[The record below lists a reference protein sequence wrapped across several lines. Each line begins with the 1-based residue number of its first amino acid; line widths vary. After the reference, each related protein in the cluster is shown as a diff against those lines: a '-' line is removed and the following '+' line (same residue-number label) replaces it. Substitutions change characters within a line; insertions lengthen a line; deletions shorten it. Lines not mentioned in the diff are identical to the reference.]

1 MQIII
6 NPLVII
12 AILLFVLVV
21 VIAVCC
27 FINKDKFKAK
37 LVKGKPTRKA
47 RTLKSAADP
56 PAVKCA
62 SVPKGGCSFYKC
74 DMCIDPKAASYCVK
88 GKSECEACGDSAIW
102 CVNGKA
108 TPRPPPPPPPPR
120 PTQCEQTNHP
130 VRTITKDFPDVF
142 GYFGNSEAASGPG
155 QGGFDTF
162 PDIYNIIVLTF
173 VEFDKNAKFSLVIQ
187 GKYASWNEGKA
198 SLIRDANI
206 WLAKPDPFGRQKHI
220 FMSIGGATFQ
230 PGTFVEN
237 DPAREIPPTATA
249 NYPTY
254 SQIYN
259 GITAL
264 NQEYGG
270 IFTGVDLDL
279 EGKSRETFR
288 QLTPVWTNVIQMLKG
303 KSPQGFTFKISCAP
317 EADDRSLDDYLP
329 YMHLFDYVMIQFYN
343 NGPSQLTSKYN
354 VEWSDVTSDLEQ
366 WKNSEDAWQ
375 HVCNLQPVRAW
386 EYALMRLDQK
396 IQQLPAKTQPIQLI
410 PLVPA
415 STQAAELFN
424 CWDYT
429 QLCNGLIELGGGGLG
444 TWCIEQD
451 RWNNYV
457 FANAVSKMF
466 NRPRQ
471 F

>member
-1 MQIII
+1 MLK

-27 FINKDKFKAK
+27 LMNKDKFTTR
-37 LVKGKPTRKA
+37 LRKGRPITKKRA
-47 RTLKSAADP
+47 LKSSAADP

-74 DMCIDPKAASYCVK
+74 DQCISPNAASYCVK
-88 GKSECEACGDSAIW
+88 GKTECEACGDNAIW

-120 PTQCEQTNHP
+120 PTQCYQTNHP
-130 VRTITKDFPDVF
+130 VRTITRNFPDVF
-142 GYFGNSEAASGPG
+142 GYFGNSEAAAGPG
-155 QGGFDTF
+155 EQGFNTF
-162 PDIYNIIVLTF
+162 PDIYNIVVLTF
-173 VEFDKNAKFSLVIQ
+173 VEFDKNAKFTLVIQ
-187 GKYASWNEGKA
+187 GKYASWEGGKTALMSDAKA
-198 SLIRDANI
+198 

-220 FMSIGGATFQ
+220 FISIGGATFQ

-249 NYPTY
+249 GYPTY
-254 SQIYN
+254 AQIYN
-259 GITAL
+259 GIIAL
-264 NQEYGG
+264 TQEYGG

-279 EGKSRETFR
+279 EGESRAVFR
-288 QLTPVWTNVIQMLKG
+288 QLSPIWLNVLHKLKET
-303 KSPQGFTFKISCAP
+303 SSQGYTYKISCAP
-317 EADDRSLDDYLP
+317 EADDRSLNDYMP
-329 YMHLFDYVMIQFYN
+329 YMHLCDYVMIQFYN
-343 NGPSQLTSKYN
+343 NGPSQVTNAYL
-354 VEWSDVTSDLEQ
+354 VDWSDVTSDLER
-366 WKNSEDAWQ
+366 WNDEDNAWQ

-386 EYALMRLDQK
+386 EYALMRIDEK
-396 IQQLPAKTQPIQLI
+396 IQNLPAKTQPVRVI

-415 STQAAELFN
+415 STQAAEKFN

-429 QLCNGLIELGGGGLG
+429 QFCNGLIELNAPGLG